1 MCMAQAY
8 YRKWRPAT
16 WDQVVG
22 QEPIV
27 HTLRNAVT
35 LQKQAHAYLF
45 SGPRGTGKTST
56 ARILAKALNCTD
68 PQREQRPCD
77 QCENCKAINE
87 ARFMDLI
94 EIDAASNTSVDDV
107 RDLREKV
114 NFSPTQGSFKVY
126 IIDEVHMLSTA
137 AFNALLKTLE
147 EPPSHAIFI
156 LATTEIHKIPATV
169 LSRCQRYEF
178 RQIPLNYII
187 ALLQQIADK
196 EELQY
201 EPDALSLIA
210 RQATGSLRDAI
221 SLLDQIAS
229 TGDAV
234 SMALTESVLGTTSD
248 QKVVD
253 MLDALIQHE
262 ANAGITLLHEAL
274 DSGTDARQF
283 ANQVVNYLRSML
295 LIKVGND
302 GDVETTPDAKQK
314 MREQSEMIS
323 IQDLTEWIHSF
334 NQALYNMSARWQPSL
349 ALEMALV
356 ECVGA
361 DVAVRTEMI
370 KTTEKRSEEP
380 ASKKNVKSQE
390 PVVSN
395 PPEEEPSST
404 AAVQLEEQVEEK
416 QLEQEST
423 EEEVAQPEGSTENA
437 SGDEAAPSKDDLLSR
452 WKEIRSLVRKQKP
465 QTAALLN
472 SCKSINLEGKRLKLG
487 FESDLLR
494 SKMDTD
500 INREV
505 TREAIQE
512 LLGIDVHIDC
522 QVVKNGLNNHI
533 DQATEDH
540 GSLVKTALSLG
551 GEIKEKE

>member
-1 MCMAQAY
+1 MAQAY

-56 ARILAKALNCTD
+56 ARILAKALNCTN

-77 QCENCKAINE
+77 HCENCKAINE

-201 EPDALSLIA
+201 ESDALSLIA

-302 GDVETTPDAKQK
+302 EDVETTPDAKQK
-314 MREQSEMIS
+314 MCEQSDLVA
-323 IQDLTEWIHSF
+323 IQDLTDWIHSF

-356 ECVGA
+356 ECVGT
-361 DVAVRTEMI
+361 DDAVRTE
-370 KTTEKRSEEP
+370 KEKPTKKRSKEP
-380 ASKKNVKSQE
+380 ASSKVVKSQE

-395 PPEEEPSST
+395 PPEEKPSST
-404 AAVQLEEQVEEK
+404 AAVPPKEKVEEEQP
-416 QLEQEST
+416 EQESPK
-423 EEEVAQPEGSTENA
+423 EEEVAQSESSTENA
-437 SGDEAAPSKDDLLSR
+437 PGDEAVPSKDDLLTR

-500 INREV
+500 TNREV
-505 TREAIQE
+505 TRAAIQE

-522 QVVKNGLNNHI
+522 QVVKNRMNNHI
-533 DQATEDH
+533 DQATEEH

>member
-1 MCMAQAY
+1 
-8 YRKWRPAT
+8 
-16 WDQVVG
+16 
-22 QEPIV
+22 
-27 HTLRNAVT
+27 
-35 LQKQAHAYLF
+35 
-45 SGPRGTGKTST
+45 
-56 ARILAKALNCTD
+56 
-68 PQREQRPCD
+68 
-77 QCENCKAINE
+77 
-87 ARFMDLI
+87 
-94 EIDAASNTSVDDV
+94 
-107 RDLREKV
+107 
-114 NFSPTQGSFKVY
+114 
-126 IIDEVHMLSTA
+126 
-137 AFNALLKTLE
+137 
-147 EPPSHAIFI
+147 
-156 LATTEIHKIPATV
+156 
-169 LSRCQRYEF
+169 
-178 RQIPLNYII
+178 
-187 ALLQQIADK
+187 
-196 EELQY
+196 
-201 EPDALSLIA
+201 
-210 RQATGSLRDAI
+210 
-221 SLLDQIAS
+221 
-229 TGDAV
+229 
-234 SMALTESVLGTTSD
+234 
-248 QKVVD
+248 

-323 IQDLTEWIHSF
+323 IQDLTDWIHSF
-334 NQALYNMSARWQPSL
+334 NQALYNMSTRWQPSL

-356 ECVGA
+356 ECVGT
-361 DVAVRTEMI
+361 DVAVCTETI
-370 KTTEKRSEEP
+370 KSTEKRSEEP

-404 AAVQLEEQVEEK
+404 AVVQPEEKVEEEQP
-416 QLEQEST
+416 EQEST
-423 EEEVAQPEGSTENA
+423 KKEEVAQPDSSAENA
-437 SGDEAAPSKDDLLSR
+437 SGDEAAPSRDDLLSR

-500 INREV
+500 TNREV
-505 TREAIQE
+505 TRAAIQE

-522 QVVKNGLNNHI
+522 QVVRNGLNNHI
-533 DQATEDH
+533 DQATEEH

>member
-1 MCMAQAY
+1 MAQAY

-56 ARILAKALNCTD
+56 ARILAKALNCTK

-323 IQDLTEWIHSF
+323 IQDLTDWIHSF

-356 ECVGA
+356 ECVGTH
-361 DVAVRTEMI
+361 VAVRTE
-370 KTTEKRSEEP
+370 KEKPTEKRSKEP
-380 ASKKNVKSQE
+380 ASSKVVKSQE

-404 AAVQLEEQVEEK
+404 VVVPPEAKVEEK
-416 QLEQEST
+416 QPEQEST
-423 EEEVAQPEGSTENA
+423 KEEEVAQPESSTKNA
-437 SGDEAAPSKDDLLSR
+437 SGDETAPSKDDLLSR

-522 QVVKNGLNNHI
+522 QVVKNRMNNHI
-533 DQATEDH
+533 DQAKEDH